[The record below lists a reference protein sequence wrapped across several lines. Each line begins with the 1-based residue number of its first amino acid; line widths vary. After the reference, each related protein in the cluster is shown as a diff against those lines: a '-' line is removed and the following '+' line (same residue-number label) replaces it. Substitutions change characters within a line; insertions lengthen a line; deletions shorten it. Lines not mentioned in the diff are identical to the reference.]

1 LEELGQKK
9 EKKKEYRGSLDC
21 LIFQLIDK
29 QFSKVVLTYLKR
41 TTKNERIF
49 LGVFEFKN

>member
-9 EKKKEYRGSLDC
+9 EKKEYRGSLDC
-21 LIFQLIDK
+21 LIFHFVDK
-29 QFSKVVLTYLKR
+29 QFSKRVLTYLKR
-41 TTKNERIF
+41 ITKNERIF